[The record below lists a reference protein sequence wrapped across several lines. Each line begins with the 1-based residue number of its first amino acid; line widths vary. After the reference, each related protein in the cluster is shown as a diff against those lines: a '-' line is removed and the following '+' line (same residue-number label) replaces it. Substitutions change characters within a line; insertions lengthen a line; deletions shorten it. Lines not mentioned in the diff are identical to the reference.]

1 MKLIEIQNLC
11 KTYGKGDAALR
22 VLNNISLQISQGEFV
37 AIVGPSGSGKSTL
50 LHIMGFLDRPDKGS
64 YRIMGTEVSQLSEP
78 HLASLRN
85 RLVGF
90 VFQQFHLLRRSSAR
104 ENVEL
109 PLVYSREKKRF
120 ETAERNLASVGL
132 AHRATHLPS
141 ELSGGEQQRVAIAR
155 ALVNNPLIIFA
166 DEPTGN
172 LDTKSEEEIIQILE
186 NLNEQG
192 KTLIIVTHEK
202 MLAQRAE
209 RIITMRDG
217 EIISDQ
223 NNDKR
228 KHLNKAEVSVRE
240 GAEWDGSGFVR
251 VSLTEHV
258 RQSFRSI
265 FANKIRAFLSMLGI
279 LIGVA
284 AVIAMLAL
292 GQGAQMAIEQRIR
305 SLGSNL
311 LSIHSGS
318 GKVRGVAQSSGSV
331 MRFTPG
337 DVDAIRELKP
347 LVKKASGYVTGN
359 GQVVY
364 KNENWSTRIEGVEYG
379 YGEMRASIPDI
390 GRWFTRDE
398 IKHRD
403 KTAILGISVVS
414 RLFGDRNPVGETIKI
429 NRINFKVI
437 GIAPEKGSGG
447 FRDRNDVIYIPLT
460 TAMFRVLGKDYL
472 DGIDAEI
479 SDGKSIKEAQK
490 QITQLI
496 VKRHRIYK
504 NHDDYLHMHNMSE
517 IQEMLGSTTQTMSIL
532 LGCIAAISLLVGG
545 IGIMNIMLVSVTER
559 TREIGLRKAVGARGR
574 DVMAQFLIESVVMT
588 LSGGFIGILLG
599 IATSAGM
606 SYFAGWA
613 TKVTLSNI
621 FLAAGFSIAV
631 GMFFGIWPARKA
643 EQLNP
648 IDALRYE

>member
-1 MKLIEIQNLC
+1 MIEIQNLF
-11 KTYGKGDAALR
+11 KTYGTGNAAIR
-22 VLNNISLQISQGEFV
+22 VLNNISLNISQGEFV
-37 AIVGPSGSGKSTL
+37 AIMGPSGSGKSTL

-64 YRIMGTEVSQLSEP
+64 YKIMGTEVSQLSEP

-90 VFQQFHLLRRSSAR
+90 VFQQFHLLRRSSAQ

-109 PLVYSREKKRF
+109 PLIYSPEKS
-120 ETAERNLASVGL
+120 TSRNVAQKLASVGL
-132 AHRATHLPS
+132 EHRAEHMPS

-155 ALVNNPLIIFA
+155 ALVNDPLIIFA

-186 NLNEQG
+186 HLNEQG
-192 KTLIIVTHEK
+192 KTIIMVTHEK
-202 MLAQRAE
+202 KLAQRAGK
-209 RIITMRDG
+209 IVTIQDG

-223 NNDKR
+223 RNEKGKTPR
-228 KHLNKAEVSVRE
+228 KEEVSIKE
-240 GAEWDGSGFVR
+240 ATEWSASHFVS

-258 RQSFRSI
+258 RQSFRAI

-292 GQGAQMAIEQRIR
+292 GQGAQIAIEQRIR

-318 GKVRGVAQSSGSV
+318 GKVRGVAQATGSV
-331 MRFTPG
+331 MRFTPR
-337 DVDAIRELKP
+337 DVDAIRDLEP

-379 YGEMRASIPDI
+379 YGEMRASIPEI

-398 IKHRD
+398 IKHRA
-403 KTAILGISVVS
+403 KTAILGTSLVS
-414 RLFGDRNPVGETIKI
+414 RLFGDRNPIGENIKI

-447 FRDRNDVIYIPLT
+447 FRDRDDVIYIPLT

-479 SDGKSIKEAQK
+479 SDVESIEEVQE
-490 QITQLI
+490 QIKQLI

-504 NHDDYLHMHNMSE
+504 NADDYLHMHNMSE
-517 IQEMLGSTTQTMSIL
+517 IQDMLGSTTQTMSIL

-574 DVMAQFLIESVVMT
+574 DVMTQFLIESMVMT

-599 IATSAGM
+599 IASSLAL

-613 TKVTLSNI
+613 TKVTIPNI
-621 FLAAGFSIAV
+621 LLATGFSITV
-631 GMFFGIWPARKA
+631 GMFFGLWPARKA

-648 IDALRYE
+648 IEALRYE